1 MQRFGNILFVS
12 TAGADDRGALER
24 AASLADSNQADLTL
38 VEVVE
43 QLPAGLTLAEIDC
56 STEEL
61 QTDLVDA
68 AGERL
73 EALAAPWRRR
83 IQIHHKVVV
92 GTPFLETIREVLRG
106 GRDLVVKASESDG
119 LLDRVFGSQDMHL
132 LRKCPCPVWLVKPS
146 EFKPYRRILAAV
158 DMDQVDPR
166 AADVQF
172 ELSRQIVEMA
182 SSLALSEL
190 SELHLVNAWEA
201 VGESALRTG
210 RAMLPPS
217 EVEKYVEDVRLGHQR
232 LLDVL
237 SRHLAERLGDRAMEY
252 LKMRQ
257 HLIKGAARKVIPD
270 LAAELGVDL
279 VVMGTVGRTGIAGFL
294 IGNTAETIL
303 NRLSCSVLAVKP
315 KGFVSPVRLEG

>member
-12 TAGADDRGALER
+12 VPGEDDRGALER
-24 AASLADSNQADLTL
+24 AASLADSNQAELTL

-43 QLPAGLTLAEIDC
+43 QLPADLTVAEIDC
-56 STEEL
+56 SAEDL

-73 EALAAPWRRR
+73 EALAAPWRGRV
-83 IQIHHKVVV
+83 QIHHKVLV

-132 LRKCPCPVWLVKPS
+132 LRKCPSPVWLVKTS

-158 DMDQVDPR
+158 DMDQTDPR
-166 AADVQF
+166 AADVQI
-172 ELSRQIVEMA
+172 ELSRQNVEMA

-190 SELHLVNAWEA
+190 SELHLVNAWQA

-217 EVEKYVEDVRLGHQR
+217 EVEKYVEGVRLGHQR

-237 SRHLAERLGDRAMEY
+237 SRHLAERLGDKAMEY

-270 LAAELGVDL
+270 LATELGVDL

-315 KGFVSPVRLEG
+315 KGFVSPVGLEG